1 MNPFLKAA
9 VSRRSN
15 ISIVSG
21 REYLRSNLIKRVELS
36 HLRLKLH
43 YVHEVSQKLRQ
54 LPDRAASSALLA
66 DNGRPHLVRVSPLV
80 RGKEVLY
87 RRDIFGRWDL
97 D

>member
-1 MNPFLKAA
+1 MNRTACEYGESLSESSSLA
-9 VSRRSN
+9 
-15 ISIVSG
+15 SIQHFNCFG
-21 REYLRSNLIKRVELS
+21 AREYLRSNLIKRVELS

-80 RGKEVLY
+80 RGKEVL
-87 RRDIFGRWDL
+87 
-97 D
+97 